1 MYLKCHVKLYFF
13 YYVSRIHHCLN
24 LRRCMLD
31 CTVTY
36 TVRSTE
42 YRKEISIFM
51 WIQESKALSTYKPGY
66 EVSVIHYNNPL
77 YTNAVTDISVF
88 EFQIYANE

>member
-1 MYLKCHVKLYFF
+1 
-13 YYVSRIHHCLN
+13 
-24 LRRCMLD
+24 
-31 CTVTY
+31 
-36 TVRSTE
+36 
-42 YRKEISIFM
+42 M

-66 EVSVIHYNNPL
+66 EVSVIHYNNRL